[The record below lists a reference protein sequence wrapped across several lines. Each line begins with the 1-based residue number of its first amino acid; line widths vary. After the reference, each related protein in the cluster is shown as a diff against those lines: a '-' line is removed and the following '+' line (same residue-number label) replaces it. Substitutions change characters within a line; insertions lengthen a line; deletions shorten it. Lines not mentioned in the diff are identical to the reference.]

1 MEASEIENL
10 QPHTNCAYR
19 LPQGKDMNILEV
31 THLIN
36 TTSAAIKHTSTCAKD
51 GQNMDICIYIVSS
64 SELARP
70 SGRYTTSLG
79 ASKRF

>member
-1 MEASEIENL
+1 MCLYYDHAKQANDNGL
-10 QPHTNCAYR
+10 VLYCT
-19 LPQGKDMNILEV
+19 
-31 THLIN
+31 LIDYVV
-36 TTSAAIKHTSTCAKD
+36 IMYDTSTCVKIKQFW
-51 GQNMDICIYIVSS
+51 GICIYIVSS